1 MNITTN
7 NEEFKNRKFEL
18 EQNSN
23 EYLKDL
29 TNYIPNLLTHLWEN
43 PKFVSKLLSNSSIS
57 DIKNHLASFI
67 VNNFY
72 DNILSSNSIENN
84 LIYVFTLMLKD
95 EINNLNNV
103 NEPEIFLN
111 DSPCSYLLH
120 EITKK
125 DNIRQ
130 YFKKILLNIIENIE
144 AYSSD
149 KCFNLNIKKLHEYF
163 EKNKQ
168 NNSNEKTPKKI
179 NNVMKE
185 EELNKPKIQNLRI
198 NNSLESIN
206 RIQENINEIN
216 YTEDEIKSLDDF
228 TQKYVG
234 NLTIKDLK
242 NMISEKYNEN
252 KNMNDYCT
260 NQLINCGQNITNR
273 DFYSNKTFMEN
284 LYCTPA
290 SREIL
295 FLYQND
301 FIKIIEFI
309 EQIFSNIKNNIN
321 YVPYSVKCL
330 CKIISELIINKFPD
344 INEPQK
350 IAFIAKFFFDQLLIP
365 IFQNPGFGLLIDN
378 FIISRNT
385 LNNIKIIAVII
396 NQLASGK
403 FFINCE
409 KYCDFTPFN
418 WYFLEKISDVFD
430 IFEELAKVSLP
441 SFIDNLINGK
451 IQDNYKYNY
460 FNENIEKNMFYRAI
474 CFNLYDINCI
484 LNNMD
489 KCKDKLFFDSDD
501 LILQKTFKKLYSDN
515 NRKLIEEL
523 MNDEEYEIIQRQKNS
538 VNSIFKINKEQPEFE
553 RIRGRQKLTH
563 FLLTSLLTN
572 EKYNKLFNI
581 KLENKQ
587 NYTIK
592 ELKIMKSKED
602 IINNN
607 IIKIKNFLICLLYN
621 YSNFHTIDLCKE
633 KDLDTIEILNI
644 LKTYAKSSNYIMDDF
659 IPIEWYIN
667 SLLEYLKKIPDIYS
681 QNDFEKL
688 YDEIEE
694 EINISIKNIDFGV
707 LSLLFG
713 KIKIAHKE
721 KIYYNEINRLINNLI
736 LNEKVKSIIEDEFI
750 PVKIFFTYNSDKKE
764 FYFKKSKMKEKE
776 YPKKKLEKKI
786 KTNFCKSIK
795 SFTKKFPNLTL
806 CDTLI
811 GTNIINIQ
819 NELNV
824 PGKISEYYDIIKE
837 HLIINKKL
845 SNSMEMEL
853 IINKI
858 DDFIMNKI
866 YKKIFPINKDEK
878 DEIIEK
884 KCESLE
890 WTEPKHFI
898 QGKKNYVFDCFLPD
912 AIYYFNKIETEKSP
926 MKKILSMKEIFN
938 SVYKLVKFNGDDN
951 KTGVDDL
958 MPILNYAFIK
968 AKPKM
973 IYSNL
978 KFIDLYIGDL
988 KSKEEGSQLTQLLA
1002 LCDYICTLD
1011 ENKLLG
1017 ISEDGFISKCS
1028 KTI

>member
-18 EQNSN
+18 EKNSN

-29 TNYIPNLLTHLWEN
+29 TNYIPNLLTYLWEN
-43 PKFVSKLLSNSSIS
+43 PKFVSKLLSNSNIS

-111 DSPCSYLLH
+111 NSPCSYLLH
-120 EITKK
+120 EIIKK

-168 NNSNEKTPKKI
+168 NNLNEKKTKKI
-179 NNVMKE
+179 NNVMKG
-185 EELNKPKIQNLRI
+185 EELNKPKIQNLKI
-198 NNSLESIN
+198 NNSLQSIN
-206 RIQENINEIN
+206 RIQENLNEIN
-216 YTEDEIKSLDDF
+216 YTEDEIKSLDNF

-396 NQLASGK
+396 NQLVSGK

-430 IFEELAKVSLP
+430 IFEELAKVSL
-441 SFIDNLINGK
+441 
-451 IQDNYKYNY
+451 
-460 FNENIEKNMFYRAI
+460 
-474 CFNLYDINCI
+474 
-484 LNNMD
+484 
-489 KCKDKLFFDSDD
+489 
-501 LILQKTFKKLYSDN
+501 
-515 NRKLIEEL
+515 
-523 MNDEEYEIIQRQKNS
+523 
-538 VNSIFKINKEQPEFE
+538 
-553 RIRGRQKLTH
+553 
-563 FLLTSLLTN
+563 
-572 EKYNKLFNI
+572 
-581 KLENKQ
+581 
-587 NYTIK
+587 
-592 ELKIMKSKED
+592 
-602 IINNN
+602 
-607 IIKIKNFLICLLYN
+607 
-621 YSNFHTIDLCKE
+621 
-633 KDLDTIEILNI
+633 
-644 LKTYAKSSNYIMDDF
+644 
-659 IPIEWYIN
+659 
-667 SLLEYLKKIPDIYS
+667 
-681 QNDFEKL
+681 
-688 YDEIEE
+688 
-694 EINISIKNIDFGV
+694 
-707 LSLLFG
+707 
-713 KIKIAHKE
+713 
-721 KIYYNEINRLINNLI
+721 
-736 LNEKVKSIIEDEFI
+736 
-750 PVKIFFTYNSDKKE
+750 
-764 FYFKKSKMKEKE
+764 
-776 YPKKKLEKKI
+776 
-786 KTNFCKSIK
+786 
-795 SFTKKFPNLTL
+795 
-806 CDTLI
+806 
-811 GTNIINIQ
+811 
-819 NELNV
+819 
-824 PGKISEYYDIIKE
+824 
-837 HLIINKKL
+837 
-845 SNSMEMEL
+845 
-853 IINKI
+853 
-858 DDFIMNKI
+858 
-866 YKKIFPINKDEK
+866 
-878 DEIIEK
+878 
-884 KCESLE
+884 
-890 WTEPKHFI
+890 
-898 QGKKNYVFDCFLPD
+898 
-912 AIYYFNKIETEKSP
+912 
-926 MKKILSMKEIFN
+926 
-938 SVYKLVKFNGDDN
+938 
-951 KTGVDDL
+951 
-958 MPILNYAFIK
+958 
-968 AKPKM
+968 
-973 IYSNL
+973 
-978 KFIDLYIGDL
+978 
-988 KSKEEGSQLTQLLA
+988 
-1002 LCDYICTLD
+1002 
-1011 ENKLLG
+1011 
-1017 ISEDGFISKCS
+1017 
-1028 KTI
+1028 

>member
-18 EQNSN
+18 EKNSN

-103 NEPEIFLN
+103 NEPEIFLS

-179 NNVMKE
+179 NNVMKG
-185 EELNKPKIQNLRI
+185 EELNKPKIQNLKI

-206 RIQENINEIN
+206 RTQENLNEIN
-216 YTEDEIKSLDDF
+216 YTEDEIKSLDNF

-242 NMISEKYNEN
+242 NMISENYNKN

-396 NQLASGK
+396 NQLVSGK

-553 RIRGRQKLTH
+553 RIKGRQKLTH

-721 KIYYNEINRLINNLI
+721 KIYYNEINKLINNLI

-764 FYFKKSKMKEKE
+764 FYFKKSKKKEKE
-776 YPKKKLEKKI
+776 NPKKKLEKKI

-837 HLIINKKL
+837 HLIINKKI
-845 SNSMEMEL
+845 SSSMEMEL
-853 IINKI
+853 IISKI
-858 DDFIMNKI
+858 NDFIMNKI

-926 MKKILSMKEIFN
+926 MKKILCIKEIFN

-1011 ENKLLG
+1011 ENKLLLL
-1017 ISEDGFISKCS
+1017 SEDGLISKCP